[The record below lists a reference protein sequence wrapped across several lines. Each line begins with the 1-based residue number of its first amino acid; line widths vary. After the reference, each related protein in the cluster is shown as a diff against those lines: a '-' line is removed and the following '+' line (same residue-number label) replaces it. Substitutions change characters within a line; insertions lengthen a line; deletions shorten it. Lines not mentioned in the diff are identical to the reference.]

1 MIFETYHHNF
11 LFCTNSE
18 IGISGVVYHFQ
29 ENCTLH
35 TDNIIQYIERM
46 YYGYWR
52 LQNLF
57 RFWRGWQFP
66 LNLVV
71 GKCHTK
77 EIEEVY
83 VLPCHGFTISWH
95 DDESD
100 SKKKMHY
107 NVSKLKSFQVFSVP
121 NSEKNVQFVNLKT
134 ILTR

>member
-100 SKKKMHY
+100 SKKKCTITY
-107 NVSKLKSFQVFSVP
+107 QNWNLFKFFQFQTQ
-121 NSEKNVQFVNLKT
+121 KKTCNLL
-134 ILTR
+134 I